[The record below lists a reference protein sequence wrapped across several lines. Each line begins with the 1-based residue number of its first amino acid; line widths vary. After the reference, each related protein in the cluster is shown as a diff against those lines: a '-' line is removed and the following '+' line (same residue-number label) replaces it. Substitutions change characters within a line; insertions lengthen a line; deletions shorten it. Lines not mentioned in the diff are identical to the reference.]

1 MKNICIINTGGTIG
15 MRESRGGLQPEPGY
29 LESQLEKMY
38 ELSQEGMPAFD
49 VIEYQPLLDSSNMTP
64 SHWLRIATD
73 IEQRYSDYDGF
84 VVLHGTD
91 TMAYTSSALPFM
103 LQGLGKSVVLTGAQL
118 PLGQIRND
126 ARENLKTAM
135 ILAANHCIPEVTLF
149 FGEVLLRGCRATKVS
164 ASKLDAFDSPNY
176 PPLGSAE
183 TVIEVFRH
191 RIRQPDP
198 SQQLSVCE
206 IKPAEVATFRLFPG
220 MSIDV
225 LSNLLRRP
233 LRGLVIESY
242 GQGNG
247 PANNKQFLNVLENA
261 VREGTVIL
269 NCTQC
274 SHGCVIP
281 THYATGTAL
290 HEVGVVSGHDMTIEA
305 ALAKLLYLFSC
316 NLPVDIIKSKL
327 LENLVGELTP
337 HE

>member
-1 MKNICIINTGGTIG
+1 
-15 MRESRGGLQPEPGY
+15 MRESRAGLQPEPGY

-49 VIEYQPLLDSSNMTP
+49 VIEYEPLLDSSNMTP
-64 SHWLRIATD
+64 THWFRIATD

-103 LQGLGKSVVLTGAQL
+103 LQDLGKSVILTGAQL

-135 ILAANHCIPEVTLF
+135 ILAANHRIPEVTLF

-176 PPLGSAE
+176 PPLATAE
-183 TVIEVFRH
+183 TAIEVFQH
-191 RIRQPDP
+191 RIRQP
-198 SQQLSVCE
+198 QLNARQISVCE
-206 IKPAEVATFRLFPG
+206 LRPAEIATFRLFPG

-225 LSNLLRRP
+225 LKNLLRQP
-233 LRGLVIESY
+233 LRGLVIESF

-247 PANNKQFLNVLENA
+247 PANNQQFLKVVEDA
-261 VREGTVIL
+261 VRQGTVIL

-274 SHGCVIP
+274 GHGCVMP

-290 HEVGVVSGHDMTIEA
+290 HDVGVVSGHDMTIEA

-316 NLPVDIIKSKL
+316 DLSVDIIKSKL

-337 HE
+337 HQ